1 MRATID
7 PMRTKIDI
15 DTRTFVRFWLVIFGI
30 VLAAFLITKAQTG
43 LIIIGVSIFLA
54 LALNAPVAFIAKKLP
69 GKSRVGATA
78 IAYVAVIFIL
88 GLILTLVVPPVIQQ
102 TAKVAQT
109 IPTIVESASGQWEGI
124 RDFVN
129 EYNLQDQLD
138 SAMASIQSSASAWAG
153 NIGQSV
159 VTGIGSVF
167 AGIAALIL
175 VLVLTFLT
183 LVEGPEWL
191 KRIWRLY
198 KDPVAMKKHRRVAHR
213 VYGVVSGYVVGQLTV
228 STIGATCAGLFVFIL
243 SFIFPTVDAGLAMPT
258 AAITFILSLIPMF
271 GATIG
276 GVLIALLLALNS
288 LPAAII
294 YAVYFV
300 VYQQIENNF
309 IAPHIQAKR
318 INLSALMVLAAVTI
332 GLYMFGVI
340 GGIIAIP
347 IAGSIRILIEEF
359 LENRRAQD
367 EEDDDDD
374 KPKRIEPKAK
384 LVTAK
389 VESDKKA

>member
-288 LPAAII
+288 LPAATI